1 MDKNL
6 EAELKQITRL
16 PNERLARVRALSLAE
31 QSVVLQELSSHAQQ
45 ALLSQLKISEIVD
58 IVDHMDPRQAE
69 NILARIKDQK
79 RRLKII
85 QKVKGEAREKNR
97 ILLTLPPQGYY

>member
-45 ALLSQLKISEIVD
+45 ALLSQLKISE
-58 IVDHMDPRQAE
+58 
-69 NILARIKDQK
+69 
-79 RRLKII
+79 
-85 QKVKGEAREKNR
+85 
-97 ILLTLPPQGYY
+97 